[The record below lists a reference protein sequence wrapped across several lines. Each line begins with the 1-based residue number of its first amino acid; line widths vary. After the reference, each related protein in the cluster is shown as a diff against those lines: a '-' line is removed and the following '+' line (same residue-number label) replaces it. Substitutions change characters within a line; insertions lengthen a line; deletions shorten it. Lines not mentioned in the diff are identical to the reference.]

1 MERKQ
6 EQERIVA
13 QFEKRAP
20 AEELPPAYEY
30 KKILPEISGSIF
42 QPNPIRNCI

>member
-1 MERKQ
+1 LERKQ

-30 KKILPEISGSIF
+30 KKNTAGNFRQYFSAKSD
-42 QPNPIRNCI
+42 